1 MKDCWKSWKFWA
13 AVIAAVLIIVAIVL
27 YFTAPKFS
35 YAVSGL
41 VIGGLAGFICG
52 YVVGT
57 KKK

>member
-1 MKDCWKSWKFWA
+1 MKDFWKSWKFWA
-13 AVIAAVLIIVAIVL
+13 AVVVAVLIIVAIVL

-41 VIGGLAGFICG
+41 VIGGLAGFIWG
-52 YVVGT
+52 YAVGT